1 MKIRMRRRKR
11 SSSGNKI
18 KLSNAVR
25 ISLILLS
32 IIIIAIGSGN
42 MIKSLTNKTQ
52 NVTESSVL
60 YKYDNKFSSDAKI
73 NLKDNQYVHEDEMVD
88 GQSYLSDIISNIAMD
103 LDYKYTATVPSQ
115 ITYSY
120 KIEAIMKASYTNS
133 KGTYDVLNKIDTIEE
148 GNATTD
154 VASEL
159 AIKDQIT
166 VNYAKY
172 HQSMKDF
179 KQTMGINTDSKL
191 YIRFTIETKTNINSK
206 EVKNQYTTDYKIT
219 LGDKIALIEDLK
231 NDVKSDIVRAD
242 EIRTEQIDVDY
253 KGVAISICVILIG
266 IAGIVFIVK
275 KTEELK
281 SVRNEF
287 KLELNRILKSY
298 EDKIVEIQNIDNFD
312 IENATKV
319 KDIIQLRKLAEEA
332 LVPIYC
338 YMTEEEAYFI
348 VTKYDNSY
356 IFILR

>member
-1 MKIRMRRRKR
+1 MKIRMRRRKK
-11 SSSGNKI
+11 STGNRI

-52 NVTESSVL
+52 SVTESSVL

-73 NLKDNQYVHEDEMVD
+73 NLKDNIYVHEEEMID
-88 GQSYLSDIISNIAMD
+88 GQSYLSDIISNIEMD
-103 LDYKYTATVPSQ
+103 INYKYAASVPSQ

-120 KIEAIMKASYTNS
+120 KIEAIMKASYTNNKS
-133 KGTYDVLNKIDTIEE
+133 TYDVLNKIDTIEE

-159 AIKDQIT
+159 SIKDKIT

-172 HQSMKDF
+172 HQTMKEF

-191 YIRFTIETKTNINSK
+191 YVRFTIDTSTNINSK
-206 EVKNQYTTDYKIT
+206 DVKNQYVADYKIT
-219 LGDKIALIEDLK
+219 IGDKIAIVEDVK
-231 NDVKSDIVRAD
+231 NDSKSNIVKAD
-242 EIRTEQIDVDY
+242 EIRTEHIDVDY
-253 KGVAISICVILIG
+253 KGVAISIVAILIG
-266 IAGIVFIVK
+266 IAGIVFVVK

-281 SVRNEF
+281 SVSNEY
-287 KLELNRILKSY
+287 KRELNRILKSY
-298 EDKIVEIQNIDNFD
+298 EDKIVEIQDINHFD
-312 IENATKV
+312 LENATKV

-338 YMTEEEAYFI
+338 YMSETEAYFI
-348 VTKYDNSY
+348 VTKYENSY
-356 IFILR
+356 IFILK

>member
-1 MKIRMRRRKR
+1 MKIRMRRRKK
-11 SSSGNKI
+11 STGNKI

-73 NLKDNQYVHEDEMVD
+73 NLKDNIYVHEEEMID
-88 GQSYLSDIISNIAMD
+88 GQSYLSDIISNIEMD
-103 LDYKYTATVPSQ
+103 INYKYAASVPSQ

-120 KIEAIMKASYTNS
+120 KIEAIMKASYTNN

-159 AIKDQIT
+159 SIKDKIT

-172 HQSMKDF
+172 HQTMKEF

-191 YIRFTIETKTNINSK
+191 YVRFTIDTSTNINSK
-206 EVKNQYTTDYKIT
+206 DVKNQYVADYKIT
-219 LGDKIALIEDLK
+219 IGDKIAIVEDVK
-231 NDVKSDIVRAD
+231 NDSKSNIVKAD

-253 KGVAISICVILIG
+253 KGVAISIVAILIG
-266 IAGIVFIVK
+266 IAGIVFVVK

-281 SVRNEF
+281 SVSNEY
-287 KLELNRILKSY
+287 KRELNRILKSY
-298 EDKIVEIQNIDNFD
+298 EDKIVEIQDINHFD
-312 IENATKV
+312 LENATKV

-338 YMTEEEAYFI
+338 YMSETEAYFI
-348 VTKYDNSY
+348 VTKYENSY
-356 IFILR
+356 IFILK

>member
-1 MKIRMRRRKR
+1 MKIRMRRRK
-11 SSSGNKI
+11 SSSGNRI

-52 NVTESSVL
+52 SVTESSVL

-73 NLKDNQYVHEDEMVD
+73 NLKDNIYVHEDEMID

-103 LDYKYTATVPSQ
+103 IDYKYSASVPSQ

-120 KIEAIMKASYTNS
+120 KIEAIMKASYTNT

-148 GNATTD
+148 GSATTD

-159 AIKDQIT
+159 SIKDKIT
-166 VNYAKY
+166 INYAKY
-172 HQSMKDF
+172 HQTMKEF

-191 YIRFTIETKTNINSK
+191 YVRFTIDTSTNINSK
-206 EVKNQYTTDYKIT
+206 DVKNQYVADYKIT
-219 LGDKIALIEDLK
+219 IGDKIAIVEDVK
-231 NDVKSDIVRAD
+231 NDSKSNIVKAD
-242 EIRTEQIDVDY
+242 EIRTEQIDIDY
-253 KGVAISICVILIG
+253 KGVAISLVAILIG
-266 IAGIVFIVK
+266 IAGIVFVVK

-281 SVRNEF
+281 SVSNEY
-287 KLELNRILKSY
+287 KRELNRILKSY
-298 EDKIVEIQNIDNFD
+298 EDKIVEIQDINNFD

-338 YMTEEEAYFI
+338 YMSETEAYFI
-348 VTKYDNSY
+348 VTKYENSY
-356 IFILR
+356 IFILK

>member
-1 MKIRMRRRKR
+1 MKIRMRRRKK
-11 SSSGNKI
+11 STGNKI

-73 NLKDNQYVHEDEMVD
+73 NLKDNIYVHEEEMID
-88 GQSYLSDIISNIAMD
+88 GQSYLSDIISNIEMD
-103 LDYKYTATVPSQ
+103 INYKYAASVPSQ

-120 KIEAIMKASYTNS
+120 KIEAIMKASYTNN

-159 AIKDQIT
+159 SIKDKIT

-172 HQSMKDF
+172 HQTMKEF

-191 YIRFTIETKTNINSK
+191 YVRFTIDTSTNINSK
-206 EVKNQYTTDYKIT
+206 DVKNQYVVDYKIT
-219 LGDKIALIEDLK
+219 IGDKIAIVEDVK
-231 NDVKSDIVRAD
+231 NDSKSNIVKAD

-253 KGVAISICVILIG
+253 KGVTISIVAILIG
-266 IAGIVFIVK
+266 IAGIVFVVK

-281 SVRNEF
+281 SVSNEY
-287 KLELNRILKSY
+287 KRELNRILKSY
-298 EDKIVEIQNIDNFD
+298 EDKIVEIQDINHFD
-312 IENATKV
+312 LENATKV

-338 YMTEEEAYFI
+338 YMSETEAYFI
-348 VTKYDNSY
+348 VTKYENSY
-356 IFILR
+356 IYILN